1 MSRGVREGVGHST
14 YLSPSARGRH
24 DGRSD
29 IIDRAMAARD
39 GSERL
44 LDAMLRYYERRAAA

>member
-1 MSRGVREGVGHST
+1 MKRGRPHSA
-14 YLSPSARGRH
+14 YLSPTTRVKA

-44 LDAMLRYYERRAAA
+44 LAALMRYYERRAAA